1 VTLSLLACFAVYVIA
16 EISHSATPYY
26 LRLTALA
33 QRTLSLIGIKPPRRY
48 IFDYET
54 FKRVHRTIHEAA
66 RTHGVDPALVK
77 AVIYVESRFNS
88 DAVSRRGARGLMQ
101 LMPATARELG
111 VKNSFNEKQNI
122 HGGTKYLR
130 QLLKRFRGN
139 ISLSV
144 AGYNAGPNA
153 VKSHGGIP
161 PYRETRA
168 YVREVLTAY
177 RRFQKTDGPPV

>member
-1 VTLSLLACFAVYVIA
+1 LAFFGVYVIA

-26 LRLTALA
+26 FRATAVVQRALA
-33 QRTLSLIGIKPPRRY
+33 LIGITPPRRY

-54 FKRVHRTIHEAA
+54 FKRVQPTVHDAA
-66 RTHGVDPALVK
+66 RAHGVDPALIK
-77 AVIYVESRFNS
+77 AVIYVESRFNP
-88 DAVSRRGARGLMQ
+88 DALSRTGARGLMQ

-111 VKNSFNEKQNI
+111 VKNAFNERQNI

-139 ISLSV
+139 LSLSI

-153 VKSHGGIP
+153 VKIHGGIP

-168 YVREVLTAY
+168 YVREVLSAY
-177 RRFQKTDGPPV
+177 RRFQKSESPPA